1 MGRIWGRFED
11 LGRGFSTT
19 RPLRFCVPRRLGFW
33 GCEQEIAATKTR
45 KTIFCPC
52 SLQRPQQQNVDLLVF
67 VAALSLWLSFPGSLN
82 MARRNARSDPPPH
95 RRWCEACWT
104 QKSSSANSAS
114 SSSSQKLL
122 PKNLAQEASDPF
134 LFLSPAGRTF
144 RKAGPKSLATSSKM
158 DAFLIIWAPK
168 TLFEICFPKTSKYFD
183 LINWR

>member
-1 MGRIWGRFED
+1 MDLGGSWAPFGKGLGRFGPSFGHFWALLGSFWGVLNSTFFKHGSAWAQDGLQDASGIDFGTIWKGLGKILGRFEG
-11 LGRGFSTT
+11 LGQGFSTT

-95 RRWCEACWT
+95 RRWRRVLNF
-104 QKSSSANSAS
+104 KSY
-114 SSSSQKLL
+114 
-122 PKNLAQEASDPF
+122 P
-134 LFLSPAGRTF
+134 LS
-144 RKAGPKSLATSSKM
+144 
-158 DAFLIIWAPK
+158 
-168 TLFEICFPKTSKYFD
+168 
-183 LINWR
+183 

>member
-1 MGRIWGRFED
+1 MGGFWEGLGWFWKGLGRILDRFED

-95 RRWCEACWT
+95 RRWRRVL
-104 QKSSSANSAS
+104 N
-114 SSSSQKLL
+114 
-122 PKNLAQEASDPF
+122 
-134 LFLSPAGRTF
+134 
-144 RKAGPKSLATSSKM
+144 PKSKSWPNIFQPKLFNFKSLGLDLRITPSLSLPRATH
-158 DAFLIIWAPK
+158 IP
-168 TLFEICFPKTSKYFD
+168 PG
-183 LINWR
+183 RP

>member
-1 MGRIWGRFED
+1 MGGFWEGLGWFWRGLGRILGRFED

-95 RRWCEACWT
+95 RRWRRVLDS
-104 QKSSSANSAS
+104 KSTWLRQILANIYQAKVLIFKGPS
-114 SSSSQKLL
+114 LDL
-122 PKNLAQEASDPF
+122 GFPPLY
-134 LFLSPAGRTF
+134 LSPGLRTF
-144 RKAGPKSLATSSKM
+144 RRADPNLALRPSCWS
-158 DAFLIIWAPK
+158 F
-168 TLFEICFPKTSKYFD
+168 FSNF
-183 LINWR
+183 